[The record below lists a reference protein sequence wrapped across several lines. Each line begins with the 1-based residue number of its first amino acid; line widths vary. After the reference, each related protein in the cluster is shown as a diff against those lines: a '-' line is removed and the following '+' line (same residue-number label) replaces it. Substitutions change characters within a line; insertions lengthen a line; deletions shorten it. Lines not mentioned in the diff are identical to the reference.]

1 MVDPLFN
8 ALLRILKAALN
19 ASAASYPK
27 MLLPAC
33 WSGAT
38 SR

>member
-8 ALLRILKAALN
+8 ALLRILKAAFKRLP
-19 ASAASYPK
+19 SYK
-27 MLLPAC
+27 VLLPARPMA
-33 WSGAT
+33 GPT